1 MEKIRLRISGEQTDE
16 AGNVDRNE
24 TAVEG
29 ILFREGNRFRVE
41 YTERPSEGTDT
52 VRSRLLLSEGGMEMV
67 REGALR
73 SHMTF
78 QPGHSCRTEY
88 GTPFGS
94 MFMEIETEFYR
105 LLERKK
111 HPCQS
116 PLQAPHGC
124 RIFDFLRCDCQ
135 DRSYLTDLA
144 PAFSCRRS
152 MVRPHQPFFFGG
164 SVETSLLP
172 FMVLAPTI

>member
-1 MEKIRLRISGEQTDE
+1 MKRETWTGMRRRWKESSSVRGTASGGIHRKALRRDGYSPEQAAAFRRRYGDGQGRRPAQPYDLS
-16 AGNVDRNE
+16 AGSFLPYGVWDSLRKHVHGDRNR
-24 TAVEG
+24 
-29 ILFREGNRFRVE
+29 IL
-41 YTERPSEGTDT
+41 PAA
-52 VRSRLLLSEGGMEMV
+52 
-67 REGALR
+67 GAK
-73 SHMTF
+73 
-78 QPGHSCRTEY
+78 
-88 GTPFGS
+88 
-94 MFMEIETEFYR
+94 
-105 LLERKK
+105 KK

>member
-24 TAVEG
+24 TAAEG
-29 ILFREGNRFRVE
+29 ILFREGNRFLVE

-67 REGALR
+67 REGALH

-111 HPCQS
+111 SIHARARYRLRMDAGYSISC
-116 PLQAPHGC
+116 AVTV
-124 RIFDFLRCDCQ
+124 RI
-135 DRSYLTDLA
+135 DL
-144 PAFSCRRS
+144 
-152 MVRPHQPFFFGG
+152 
-164 SVETSLLP
+164 
-172 FMVLAPTI
+172 I

>member
-24 TAVEG
+24 TAAEG
-29 ILFREGNRFRVE
+29 ILFREGNRFLVE

-73 SHMTF
+73 SYMTF
-78 QPGHSCRTEY
+78 QPGHSCRMEY

-111 HPCQS
+111 SIHARARYRLRMDAGYSISC
-116 PLQAPHGC
+116 AVTV
-124 RIFDFLRCDCQ
+124 RI
-135 DRSYLTDLA
+135 DL
-144 PAFSCRRS
+144 
-152 MVRPHQPFFFGG
+152 
-164 SVETSLLP
+164 
-172 FMVLAPTI
+172 I

>member
-1 MEKIRLRISGEQTDE
+1 MVRHMEKIRLRISGEQTDE

-73 SHMTF
+73 SYMTF
-78 QPGHSCRTEY
+78 QPGHSCRMEY

-111 HPCQS
+111 SIHARARYRLRMDAGYSISC
-116 PLQAPHGC
+116 AVTV
-124 RIFDFLRCDCQ
+124 RI
-135 DRSYLTDLA
+135 DL
-144 PAFSCRRS
+144 
-152 MVRPHQPFFFGG
+152 
-164 SVETSLLP
+164 
-172 FMVLAPTI
+172 I

>member
-24 TAVEG
+24 TAAEG

-73 SHMTF
+73 SYMTF
-78 QPGHSCRTEY
+78 QPGHSCRMEY

-111 HPCQS
+111 SIHARARYRLRMDAGYSISC
-116 PLQAPHGC
+116 AVTV
-124 RIFDFLRCDCQ
+124 RI
-135 DRSYLTDLA
+135 DL
-144 PAFSCRRS
+144 
-152 MVRPHQPFFFGG
+152 
-164 SVETSLLP
+164 
-172 FMVLAPTI
+172 I

>member
-24 TAVEG
+24 TAAEG

-73 SHMTF
+73 SYMTF
-78 QPGHSCRTEY
+78 QPGHSCRMEY

-111 HPCQS
+111 SIHARARYRLRMDAGYSISC
-116 PLQAPHGC
+116 AVTV
-124 RIFDFLRCDCQ
+124 RIDF
-135 DRSYLTDLA
+135 
-144 PAFSCRRS
+144 
-152 MVRPHQPFFFGG
+152 
-164 SVETSLLP
+164 
-172 FMVLAPTI
+172 I

>member
-73 SHMTF
+73 SYMTF

-111 HPCQS
+111 SIHARARYRLRMDAGYSISC
-116 PLQAPHGC
+116 AVTV
-124 RIFDFLRCDCQ
+124 RI
-135 DRSYLTDLA
+135 DL
-144 PAFSCRRS
+144 
-152 MVRPHQPFFFGG
+152 
-164 SVETSLLP
+164 
-172 FMVLAPTI
+172 I

>member
-1 MEKIRLRISGEQTDE
+1 MVRHMEKIRLRISGEQTDE

-29 ILFREGNRFRVE
+29 ILFREGNRFLVE

-73 SHMTF
+73 SYMTF
-78 QPGHSCRTEY
+78 QPGHSCRMEY

-111 HPCQS
+111 SIHARARYRLRMDAGYSISC
-116 PLQAPHGC
+116 AVTV
-124 RIFDFLRCDCQ
+124 RI
-135 DRSYLTDLA
+135 DL
-144 PAFSCRRS
+144 
-152 MVRPHQPFFFGG
+152 
-164 SVETSLLP
+164 
-172 FMVLAPTI
+172 I

>member
-29 ILFREGNRFRVE
+29 ILFREGNRFLVE

-73 SHMTF
+73 SYMTF
-78 QPGHSCRTEY
+78 QPGHSCRMEY

-111 HPCQS
+111 SIHARARYRLRMDAGYSISC
-116 PLQAPHGC
+116 AVTV
-124 RIFDFLRCDCQ
+124 RI
-135 DRSYLTDLA
+135 DL
-144 PAFSCRRS
+144 
-152 MVRPHQPFFFGG
+152 
-164 SVETSLLP
+164 
-172 FMVLAPTI
+172 I

>member
-1 MEKIRLRISGEQTDE
+1 MERIRLRISGEQTDE

-29 ILFREGNRFRVE
+29 ILFREGNRFLVE

-73 SHMTF
+73 SYMTF
-78 QPGHSCRTEY
+78 QPGHSCRMEY

-111 HPCQS
+111 SIHARARYRLRMDAGYSISC
-116 PLQAPHGC
+116 AVTV
-124 RIFDFLRCDCQ
+124 RI
-135 DRSYLTDLA
+135 DL
-144 PAFSCRRS
+144 
-152 MVRPHQPFFFGG
+152 
-164 SVETSLLP
+164 
-172 FMVLAPTI
+172 I

>member
-73 SHMTF
+73 SYMTF
-78 QPGHSCRTEY
+78 QPGHSCRMEY

-111 HPCQS
+111 SIHARARYRLRMDAGYSISC
-116 PLQAPHGC
+116 AVTV
-124 RIFDFLRCDCQ
+124 RI
-135 DRSYLTDLA
+135 DL
-144 PAFSCRRS
+144 
-152 MVRPHQPFFFGG
+152 
-164 SVETSLLP
+164 
-172 FMVLAPTI
+172 I

>member
-24 TAVEG
+24 TAAEG

-88 GTPFGS
+88 GTPFG
-94 MFMEIETEFYR
+94 TK
-105 LLERKK
+105 KK